1 MVGWDWFGNYQK
13 TKSLDLLPTEYSTP
27 DKLRAQFST
36 PDKTAIQS
44 VEAYVCKLLFIQMF
58 QEGEDD
64 KWSNCGRS
72 QLLPLH
78 QPPMSAKWCVCARLI
93 DIAHGNLAQEHQNK
107 KINGMFDANGNHK
120 IVSKVVFAHVSK
132 HMGRQ
137 DGECDICGTI
147 DGRSDDFKSLKRRS
161 VPCYGRDGACTH
173 PSPPHSLFREI
184 PKYDFSPKM
193 CVQFKF
199 LWLENEVVKESF
211 KILQSF
217 CVNGYHSLRDKL
229 RITLSRHSSV
239 HRSGLRSNV
248 WW

>member
-1 MVGWDWFGNYQK
+1 
-13 TKSLDLLPTEYSTP
+13 
-27 DKLRAQFST
+27 
-36 PDKTAIQS
+36 
-44 VEAYVCKLLFIQMF
+44 MF

-78 QPPMSAKWCVCARLI
+78 QPPISAKRCVCARLI
-93 DIAHGNLAQEHQNK
+93 DIAYGNLAQEHQNK

-120 IVSKVVFAHVSK
+120 IGSKVVFAHVSN
-132 HMGRQ
+132 
-137 DGECDICGTI
+137 
-147 DGRSDDFKSLKRRS
+147 RSTWGGKMVNAIFAGLLMVVDFNSLKGRS

-173 PSPPHSLFREI
+173 PSPPHSLFRKI